1 MITDSVLFD
10 LDGTLWDSCRVV
22 AESWGETLRR
32 VCGTELGPSAA
43 DVRGIM
49 GMNFEQITAALFSR
63 FGARAPE
70 LCRACIDEENTLVA
84 SEGGLLYPGT
94 GDMLAALSARLPLFI
109 VSNCQDGYI
118 QAFLENT
125 GFGPFIRDFA
135 CEGMTGQGKAE
146 NLALLIERH
155 GLRAPVY
162 VGDTEGDER
171 SARQAGCRFI
181 HASYG
186 FGAAAAPDAVIGS
199 PAELCALL
207 GEEEEQHV

>member
-1 MITDSVLFD
+1 MTTDGVLFD
-10 LDGTLWDSCRVV
+10 LDGTLWDSCGVV
-22 AESWGETLRR
+22 AKSWAGTLRGR
-32 VCGTELGPSAA
+32 GLDWRPTAAEL
-43 DVRGIM
+43 RGIM

-63 FGARAPE
+63 FGARASE

-125 GFGPFIRDFA
+125 GF
-135 CEGMTGQGKAE
+135 
-146 NLALLIERH
+146 ALLIERH

-181 HASYG
+181 HAAYG